1 MNILPQQTLVGCS
14 MSKGQS
20 FAGYETAVR
29 WQFTNLEEEVDDMDL
44 ALQGFVLPL
53 STRIAVMEGEAGRAS
68 EEYGGYAPETGGE
81 IRTTYMAPNHK
92 HQHNCVIDHRIS
104 LV

>member
-1 MNILPQQTLVGCS
+1 
-14 MSKGQS
+14 
-20 FAGYETAVR
+20 
-29 WQFTNLEEEVDDMDL
+29 MDL

-53 STRIAVMEGEAGRAS
+53 STRIAVMEGEVHRRNM
-68 EEYGGYAPETGGE
+68 GGYAPETGGE
-81 IRTTYMAPNHK
+81 IKTTYMAPNHK